1 MVIDL
6 PYAGLR
12 RTGRKLYAPGP
23 KAREFVPY
31 PVSGTAPCRV
41 LRALRA
47 SGAATIHPANPRA
60 ARRLR
65 VAMNIG
71 VHVVNAWPWA
81 TADSICRS
89 GRERKR
95 WSSSRCG
102 FRTRW
107 SSQANFSRL
116 PLQHDPALRHRSEQF
131 LRGAERP
138 DLPCRAHQ
146 TRAPRDERAVL
157 PCATRSLPNMGV
169 GRGAVGARAD
179 ELGARRA
186 LRAGPVRHAVS
197 GAATDEAIRLF
208 RAAWAQGAEVSF
220 TGDVYRFQPVWFL
233 PKPARPGGPPI
244 WVGGNGR
251 RSIRRAA
258 ELGDGWHTVRI
269 GLDELRTG
277 VATLHELLDR
287 NGRSAADVVI
297 SGKFSLYCPGT
308 GPRGE
313 PHESELTGSA
323 ELIAA
328 RLRSYRDAG
337 LQYLVLDPTQHG
349 APAEALEA
357 IEFFARE
364 VRPLLG

>member
-1 MVIDL
+1 
-6 PYAGLR
+6 
-12 RTGRKLYAPGP
+12 
-23 KAREFVPY
+23 
-31 PVSGTAPCRV
+31 
-41 LRALRA
+41 
-47 SGAATIHPANPRA
+47 
-60 ARRLR
+60 
-65 VAMNIG
+65 MNIG
-71 VHVVNAWPWA
+71 VHVVNARPWA
-81 TADSICRS
+81 TADSIVSLGTRA
-89 GRERKR
+89 EAL
-95 WSSSRCG
+95 G
-102 FRTRW
+102 FESLWVSDQVVIPSKLQPSYPYGTTRHYDIEANQNFFEALSVLTYLAGRTRRVLLGT
-107 SSQANFSRL
+107 SVLVL
-116 PLQHDPALRHRSEQF
+116 PYRQPLVVAKQWATLDALSGGRTILGVGAGFMREQF
-131 LRGAERP
+131 EA
-138 DLPCRAHQ
+138 
-146 TRAPRDERAVL
+146 
-157 PCATRSLPNMGV
+157 
-169 GRGAVGARAD
+169 
-179 ELGARRA
+179 LGMDTFDRR
-186 LRAGPVRHAVS
+186 

-297 SGKFSLYCPGT
+297 SGKFRLYCPGT

-364 VRPLLG
+364 VGPLLG

>member
-1 MVIDL
+1 MLVL
-6 PYAGLR
+6 PYRQPL
-12 RTGRKLYAPGP
+12 
-23 KAREFVPY
+23 V
-31 PVSGTAPCRV
+31 
-41 LRALRA
+41 
-47 SGAATIHPANPRA
+47 
-60 ARRLR
+60 
-65 VAMNIG
+65 VAKQ
-71 VHVVNAWPWA
+71 WA
-81 TADSICRS
+81 TLDALS
-89 GRERKR
+89 GGRTILGVGA
-95 WSSSRCG
+95 G
-102 FRTRW
+102 FMR
-107 SSQANFSRL
+107 
-116 PLQHDPALRHRSEQF
+116 EQF
-131 LRGAERP
+131 EA
-138 DLPCRAHQ
+138 
-146 TRAPRDERAVL
+146 
-157 PCATRSLPNMGV
+157 
-169 GRGAVGARAD
+169 
-179 ELGARRA
+179 LGMDTFDRR
-186 LRAGPVRHAVS
+186 

-287 NGRSAADVVI
+287 NGRSAADVVV

-337 LQYLVLDPTQHG
+337 LQYLVLDPTQHA
-349 APAEALEA
+349 APAAALEA

-364 VRPLLG
+364 VGPLLG

>member
-1 MVIDL
+1 
-6 PYAGLR
+6 
-12 RTGRKLYAPGP
+12 
-23 KAREFVPY
+23 
-31 PVSGTAPCRV
+31 
-41 LRALRA
+41 
-47 SGAATIHPANPRA
+47 
-60 ARRLR
+60 
-65 VAMNIG
+65 MNIG
-71 VHVVNAWPWA
+71 VHVVNARPWA
-81 TADSICRS
+81 TADSIASLGTRA
-89 GRERKR
+89 EAL
-95 WSSSRCG
+95 G
-102 FRTRW
+102 FESLWVSDQLVIPSKLQPSFPYSTTRHYPIEVNQNFFEALSVLTYLAGRTRRVLLGT
-107 SSQANFSRL
+107 SVLVL
-116 PLQHDPALRHRSEQF
+116 PYRQPLVVAKQWATLDALSGGRTILGVGAGFMREQF
-131 LRGAERP
+131 EA
-138 DLPCRAHQ
+138 
-146 TRAPRDERAVL
+146 
-157 PCATRSLPNMGV
+157 
-169 GRGAVGARAD
+169 
-179 ELGARRA
+179 LGMDTFDRR
-186 LRAGPVRHAVS
+186 

-287 NGRSAADVVI
+287 NGRSAADVVV

-337 LQYLVLDPTQHG
+337 LQYLVLDPTQHA

-364 VRPLLG
+364 VGPLLG

>member
-1 MVIDL
+1 
-6 PYAGLR
+6 
-12 RTGRKLYAPGP
+12 
-23 KAREFVPY
+23 
-31 PVSGTAPCRV
+31 
-41 LRALRA
+41 
-47 SGAATIHPANPRA
+47 
-60 ARRLR
+60 
-65 VAMNIG
+65 MNIG
-71 VHVVNAWPWA
+71 VHVVNARPWA
-81 TADSICRS
+81 TADSIVSLGTRA
-89 GRERKR
+89 EAL
-95 WSSSRCG
+95 G
-102 FRTRW
+102 FESLWVSDQLVIPSKLQPSFPYSTTRHYPIEVNQNFFEALSVLTYLAGRTRRVLLGT
-107 SSQANFSRL
+107 SVLVL
-116 PLQHDPALRHRSEQF
+116 PYRQPLVVAKQWATLDALSGGRTILGVGAGFMREQF
-131 LRGAERP
+131 EA
-138 DLPCRAHQ
+138 
-146 TRAPRDERAVL
+146 
-157 PCATRSLPNMGV
+157 
-169 GRGAVGARAD
+169 
-179 ELGARRA
+179 LGMDTFDRR
-186 LRAGPVRHAVS
+186 

-287 NGRSAADVVI
+287 NGRSAADVVV

-337 LQYLVLDPTQHG
+337 LQYLVLDPTQHA

-364 VRPLLG
+364 VGPLLG

>member
-1 MVIDL
+1 
-6 PYAGLR
+6 
-12 RTGRKLYAPGP
+12 
-23 KAREFVPY
+23 
-31 PVSGTAPCRV
+31 
-41 LRALRA
+41 
-47 SGAATIHPANPRA
+47 
-60 ARRLR
+60 
-65 VAMNIG
+65 MNIG
-71 VHVVNAWPWA
+71 VHVVNARPWA
-81 TADSICRS
+81 TADSIVSLGTRAEALEFES
-89 GRERKR
+89 LWVSDQVVIPSKLQPSFPYSTTRHYDIEANQNFFEALSVLTYLAG
-95 WSSSRCG
+95 
-102 FRTRW
+102 RTRRVLLGT
-107 SSQANFSRL
+107 SVLVL
-116 PLQHDPALRHRSEQF
+116 PYRQPLAKQWATLDALSGGRTILGVGAGFMREQF
-131 LRGAERP
+131 EA
-138 DLPCRAHQ
+138 
-146 TRAPRDERAVL
+146 
-157 PCATRSLPNMGV
+157 
-169 GRGAVGARAD
+169 
-179 ELGARRA
+179 LGMDTFDRR
-186 LRAGPVRHAVS
+186 

-208 RAAWAQGAEVSF
+208 RVAWAQGAEVSF

-244 WVGGNGR
+244 WVGGNGP

-328 RLRSYRDAG
+328 RLRRYRDAG

-349 APAEALEA
+349 APLEALEA